1 MVISLLGQAVE
12 PHESQLRHGVN
23 ERGQFIHTHQPAAN
37 PGVSPSHNLQTGGVG
52 EPERVGNPLGG
63 AQQRTGSQ
71 QSAAQ
76 SRVRFFHRL
85 SPSESRPRTRLRLQ
99 RRLLANLDLLHEQR
113 RGHRSRDREIH
124 QVPGLVQQLSTYI
137 NKSNFGYFD
146 ASWTPVRRLTARLG
160 ANLTGTSGSALIS
173 ITPNAPSGPLNSTYY
188 QPFGGID
195 YHIAKGW
202 TGRAYWGYYGY
213 HEDQDNVVQD
223 LFAPRNFR
231 ANLVTLSLRYA
242 F

>member
-1 MVISLLGQAVE
+1 MKISFDTELMSADNSFTRISPRQTQE
-12 PHESQLRHGVN
+12 YRLRTTYKPADWVN
-23 ERGQFIHTHQPAAN
+23 LSGSVTLWEGRNNVAEVN
-37 PGVSPSHNLQTGGVG
+37 NLQHN
-52 EPERVGNPLGG
+52 RVY
-63 AQQRTGSQ
+63 AF
-71 QSAAQ
+71 SAGFQ
-76 SRVRFFHRL
+76 
-85 SPSESRPRTRLRLQ
+85 PSEKVGLELGYDYNDVFSQILICFTSSAVVTGPATV
-99 RRLLANLDLLHEQR
+99 NCT
-113 RGHRSRDREIH
+113 G
-124 QVPGLVQQLSTYI
+124 VPGLVQQLSTYV

-146 ASWTPVRRLTARLG
+146 ASWTPIPRLTARLG

-213 HEDQDNVVQD
+213 HEDPDNVVQD
-223 LFAPRNFR
+223 IFAPRNFR